1 MIILDTLFVRKSFRG
16 RGFTKLL
23 INQLLM
29 TPDSFLSQ
37 TSVERSEN
45 EPTNLFGLS
54 CPISNAMFCLLIRM
68 MVTDAK
74 YNSDETNVA
83 IPLKERIWLVDE
95 VQEDYINVWWSV
107 IKIARERSIDLKR
120 LLANSPLKIET
131 SENNVFVDLN

>member
-1 MIILDTLFVRKSFRG
+1 MVILDTVFVRKSFRG

-37 TSVERSEN
+37 TSVERSDN
-45 EPTNLFGLS
+45 ELTSLLGLS
-54 CPISNAMFCLLIRM
+54 CPISNGMFCLLIRM
-68 MVTDAK
+68 IVKDAK
-74 YNSDETNVA
+74 YNSDVQNVA

-95 VQEDYINVWWSV
+95 VQEDQINVWWSV

-120 LLANSPLKIET
+120 LLAN
-131 SENNVFVDLN
+131 

>member
-1 MIILDTLFVRKSFRG
+1 MVILDTVFVRKSFRG

-37 TSVERSEN
+37 TSVERSDN
-45 EPTNLFGLS
+45 ELTNLFGLS
-54 CPISNAMFCLLIRM
+54 CPISNGMFCLLIRM
-68 MVTDAK
+68 IVKDAK
-74 YNSDETNVA
+74 YNSDVQNVA

-95 VQEDYINVWWSV
+95 VQEDQINVWWSV

-120 LLANSPLKIET
+120 LLAN
-131 SENNVFVDLN
+131 

>member
-1 MIILDTLFVRKSFRG
+1 MIILDTVFVRKSFRG

-37 TSVERSEN
+37 TSVERSDN
-45 EPTNLFGLS
+45 ELTNLLGLS
-54 CPISNAMFCLLIRM
+54 CPISNGMFCLLIRM
-68 MVTDAK
+68 IVKDAK
-74 YNSDETNVA
+74 CNSDLQNVA

-95 VQEDYINVWWSV
+95 VQEDQINVWWSV

-120 LLANSPLKIET
+120 LLAN
-131 SENNVFVDLN
+131 